1 LSAMESPELTE
12 LFVAW
17 PKPEQTDVASATQL
31 PDSLGA
37 WAVIGAGAWTAA
49 VSDLVCALA
58 ASAGEVSTMLAAV
71 TRPVTAAKQPIP
83 ATRIL
88 LFFMNLSLCSSLL
101 VA

>member
-1 LSAMESPELTE
+1 
-12 LFVAW
+12 
-17 PKPEQTDVASATQL
+17 
-31 PDSLGA
+31 
-37 WAVIGAGAWTAA
+37 
-49 VSDLVCALA
+49 
-58 ASAGEVSTMLAAV
+58 VSTMLAAV